1 LEAYK
6 FVDALTTEEFKG
18 AKAKSLEEVRKVINI
33 QAIVSSQRSGLI
45 GVKSEEGKIFCQE
58 YWPIFHL
65 EKLFSPSIIS
75 FYNFRLSLSINS

>member
-33 QAIVSSQRSGLI
+33 QAIGFI
-45 GVKSEEGKIFCQE
+45 IEIWPHWGK
-58 YWPIFHL
+58 
-65 EKLFSPSIIS
+65 K
-75 FYNFRLSLSINS
+75 